1 MIRMCAD
8 LKTLSV
14 AAGFRICV
22 MPVSLSLNRF
32 LGFFPF
38 RTKKGGRLSL
48 SGLSFSFSYIN
59 MPSEEGVPCR
69 IDDDGTIDGIQGTL
83 KKEYICQIGGI
94 KVF

>member
-22 MPVSLSLNRF
+22 MPVSLNLNRS
-32 LGFFPF
+32 LESFPF
-38 RTKKGGRLSL
+38 RTKKGRLSL
-48 SGLSFSFSYIN
+48 SGLSFSFSFIN
-59 MPSEEGVPCR
+59 MPSDEGVPCR
-69 IDDDGTIDGIQGTL
+69 IDDDGTIDGIPGNV